1 MTSPFPHRPQTRRIA
16 LFVCSCLG
24 FTSLAHGQSTAS
36 SATATSA
43 PSTGSPSA
51 DANAQPELAG
61 KIDRLTKSLEQT
73 QVELAES
80 RTEIQQLRTTLQ
92 QVLDRINAAPPAAV
106 SASAQN
112 SYTPAPSD
120 TSTITAAQTKSDDSH
135 AAPAKISQDDWDVLN
150 ARVDEQRQTKVESGS
165 RFRLKLSG
173 LALFTAFAGFGQVD
187 NVELPGIAVPKFY
200 GYSGGNVGASVRQSI
215 VGLTGIG
222 PTVFGARTSAD
233 VQMDFFGGTPNSY
246 GATSAGLA
254 EVRLARLRLDWKDT
268 SVVAG
273 LDYPFFSPNLPTS
286 YMSVV
291 VPGFA
296 SAGNLW
302 NWTPTIR
309 VEHRFDGPLAAFKV
323 EAGFLDPSSG
333 IYNSANAN
341 PRIVSPTQNSRQPT
355 YAVRVSASTKSEDR
369 PTTIGFSGVYSPQ
382 RFVFGYTV
390 AGWAGTIDW
399 RFPLL
404 PHTELNGEFFT
415 GRGIDGFGGV
425 PLSPLRP
432 ADAFQYA
439 SVTAPELANLG
450 VIGGWSQFKVK
461 VNARNEFNIAAG
473 TGGRKSDDLRQLAAN
488 NYFIS
493 TVPARN
499 QMMFVNYVFRPRS
512 DLLFSAEYRRLRTYE
527 VNGAP
532 NTAGQLGLAMGFLF

>member
-1 MTSPFPHRPQTRRIA
+1 MTSPFHRRLRIGCCALLFCLLLEAASVAQAQTA
-16 LFVCSCLG
+16 AMPASDAAANSDEQPG
-24 FTSLAHGQSTAS
+24 LAS
-36 SATATSA
+36 
-43 PSTGSPSA
+43 
-51 DANAQPELAG
+51 
-61 KIDRLTKSLEQT
+61 KIERLTKSLEQT
-73 QVELAES
+73 QVELAQS
-80 RTEIQQLRTTLQ
+80 RGEIQQLRASLQ
-92 QVLDRINAAPPAAV
+92 QVLDRMNAATPNGAAA
-106 SASAQN
+106 SASNSFAQD
-112 SYTPAPSD
+112 SPAS
-120 TSTITAAQTKSDDSH
+120 AGAQTRSDESH
-135 AAPAKISQDDWDVLN
+135 AAPAKISQDDWDILN
-150 ARVDEQRQTKVESGS
+150 ARIDEQRQTKVESGS

-173 LALFTAFAGFGQVD
+173 LALFNAFAGFGQVD
-187 NVELPGIAVPKFY
+187 NAEIPAIAVPKFY

-233 VQMDFFGGTPNSY
+233 LQMDFFGGVPNSY

-268 SVVAG
+268 AVVAG
-273 LDYPFFSPNLPTS
+273 LDYPFFSPNLPTT

-309 VEHRFDGPLAAFKV
+309 VEHRFDGPLSAFKV
-323 EAGFLDPSSG
+323 EAGFLDPSSS

-341 PRIVSPTQNSRQPT
+341 PRVVSPTQNSRQPT
-355 YAVRVSASTKSEDR
+355 YAVRISAGTKSEER
-369 PTTIGFSGVYSPQ
+369 PAIIGFSGVYSPQ
-382 RFVFGYTV
+382 RFIFGYSV
-390 AGWAGTIDW
+390 AGWAGTLDW

-415 GRGIDGFGGV
+415 GHGLDGFGGV
-425 PLSPLRP
+425 PLSRLRP
-432 ADAFQYA
+432 TDSFAYA
-439 SVTAPELANLG
+439 AVTAPELATMG

-461 VNARNEFNIAAG
+461 VNARNEFNVAAG
-473 TGGRKSDDLRQLAAN
+473 TSGRNSHDLRQAAAT

-499 QMMFVNYVFRPRS
+499 QTVFVNYVFRPRS

-527 VNGAP
+527 VNGPPAS
-532 NTAGQLGLAMGFLF
+532 AGQLGLAMGFLF